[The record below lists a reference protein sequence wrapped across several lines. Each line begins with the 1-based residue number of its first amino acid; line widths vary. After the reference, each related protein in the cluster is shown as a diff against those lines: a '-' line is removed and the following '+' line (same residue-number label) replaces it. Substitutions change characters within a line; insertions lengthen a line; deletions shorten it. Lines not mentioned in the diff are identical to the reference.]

1 MTTIYHGTNHSIIEP
16 NPAYDYN
23 RIANGLG
30 FYWTT
35 NKDEALSY
43 GKNLFERELSGYKLI
58 DRSVFKDRVSRATI
72 HNWIKQAQKVNPER
86 IETAASNF
94 AEDLEQGIAL
104 LIEAIYNESNK
115 QDQWLAFQGELML
128 RDTKAWCDIAQ
139 AIGIDGIVIEQEH
152 ATHYVLYR

>member
-1 MTTIYHGTNHSIIEP
+1 MTRIYHGTNHPVIEP

-35 NKDEALSY
+35 SKDEALSY
-43 GKNLFERELSGYKLI
+43 GKNLFEREVAGYNLI
-58 DRSVFKDRVSRATI
+58 YSSIFKDPASKATVS
-72 HNWIKQAQKVNPER
+72 NWIKQAQEVNPER
-86 IETAASNF
+86 VITAASNF
-94 AEDLEQGIAL
+94 AEDFNQGINL
-104 LIEAIYNESNK
+104 LIKAVHSETTK
-115 QDQWLAFQGELML
+115 QDQWLAFQSELML
-128 RDTKAWCDIAQ
+128 RDTKAWNDIAQ